1 MQTLGD
7 AREHFWRVIK
17 MAKACEVDL
26 STALDE
32 NKINIA
38 EYADMVTACRGCE
51 QVERC
56 DRLLADVARLDRAPE
71 YCVNGETFA
80 DLRGEDA

>member
-17 MAKACEVDL
+17 MADACEVDL

-32 NKINIA
+32 NRINID
-38 EYADMVTACRGCE
+38 EYADMITSCRGCT
-51 QVERC
+51 QVGKC
-56 DRLLADVARLDRAPE
+56 DRLLADGPKLEHAPD
-71 YCVNGETFA
+71 YCENRDTFA
-80 DLRGEDA
+80 VLRQG